1 MATFQRITARDDP
14 EKLADLSAKHKAL
27 LSDALEMAKQRSHN
41 KPQLVREILAT
52 GTIEGLATN
61 LNSKA
66 ASVSYR
72 AAKYKRTWHS
82 LIPWKNFEHTTVED
96 EAESMIQTVEANIHM
111 TETNSWPALPPER
124 KKLKAGK

>member
-14 EKLADLSAKHKAL
+14 EKLADLSAKHQAL

-82 LIPWKNFEHTTVED
+82 LIPWKNLEHTTVED

-124 KKLKAGK
+124 KKPKAGK